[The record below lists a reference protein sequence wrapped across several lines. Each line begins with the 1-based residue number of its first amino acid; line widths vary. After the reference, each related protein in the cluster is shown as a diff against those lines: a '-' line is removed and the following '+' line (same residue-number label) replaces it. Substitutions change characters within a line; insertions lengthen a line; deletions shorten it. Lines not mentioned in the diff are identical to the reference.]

1 MIKYSIKRLIW
12 TVPVILGVLFIVFFF
27 QAVSPDD
34 PVDQIL
40 RGGATEAEKAVVRAQ
55 LGLDKPIPT
64 QFFNYVWGFA
74 TRGDLGTSYISKQPI
89 THELMVRFPVTMRL
103 TFFSILLGICIGIP
117 LGLIASIKQ
126 YSLVDSAIL
135 AFAVLASSVPGFW
148 FGLMLISLFAVRLGW
163 LPAMGIMEWKGWI
176 LPTLAVSVV
185 SMSGLIRITRASMLE
200 VIRQDYIRTAKAKG
214 QKLSVIAIKH
224 GLRNALIP
232 IIATVGNSLGLQL
245 GGALAIESI
254 FGVPGIGKYAVDGIT
269 NRNYPAV
276 LGSVVILAIVFIIVN
291 LLVDLA
297 YTVVDPRIKTT
308 FAQSAFFKRKES
320 SQ

>member
-1 MIKYSIKRLIW
+1 MIKYSIKRLLW
-12 TVPVILGVLFIVFFF
+12 TIPVILGVLFIVFFF

-40 RGGATEAEKAVVRAQ
+40 KSGATEEEKAAVREQ

-64 QFFNYVWGFA
+64 QFVNYVWGFA
-74 TRGDLGTSYISKQPI
+74 TRGDLGTSYINKQPI
-89 THELMVRFPVTMRL
+89 TQELMTRFPVTIKL
-103 TFFSILLGICIGIP
+103 TFFSILLGIAIGIP

-126 YSLVDSAIL
+126 YSLIDSAIL
-135 AFAVLASSVPGFW
+135 AFSVLSSSVPGFW
-148 FGLMLISLFAVRLGW
+148 FGLMLISLFAVKLGW
-163 LPAMGIMEWKGWI
+163 LPAMGILTWKGWI

-185 SMSGLIRITRASMLE
+185 SMSGLIRITRTSMLE

-214 QKLSVIAIKH
+214 QRLSVIAIRH

-232 IIATVGNSLGLQL
+232 IISNVGNSLGLQL

-297 YTVVDPRIKTT
+297 YTVVDPRVKTA
-308 FAQSAFFKRKES
+308 FAQSAVLKNKRLT
-320 SQ
+320 